1 MKVKDPHF
9 VLEKIEKYISED
21 IRPTRVRESI
31 KLNDWKYMETSMDDR
46 INDAYRMDYD
56 DSKWQDFRL

>member
-1 MKVKDPHF
+1 MKVKDPYF

-31 KLNDWKYMETSMDDR
+31 KLEILPAAIVILHPVSI
-46 INDAYRMDYD
+46 INPVVHTG
-56 DSKWQDFRL
+56 FHILPVI